1 MDMGGYGSGRYRRP
15 SRQAHVEDFCAADVR
30 TWQREGL
37 LQPGQPFTR
46 IWTENG
52 RLVQRHEFLP
62 GRDVLLVLRAREPER
77 LRLEWTRC
85 NYGGSR
91 PWFLCPGCGSRRAK
105 LFEVG
110 DRFVCRGCGRLGYQS
125 QQERPGDRL
134 ALRAKRLAARIGG
147 GGVLPN
153 TLTGKPP
160 RMHWRT
166 YALIEQRAAA
176 AWAASVEAREQEIVR
191 RCATLPPHHP

>member
-1 MDMGGYGSGRYRRP
+1 
-15 SRQAHVEDFCAADVR
+15 
-30 TWQREGL
+30 
-37 LQPGQPFTR
+37 
-46 IWTENG
+46 
-52 RLVQRHEFLP
+52 
-62 GRDVLLVLRAREPER
+62 VLIVLRAGQPEH
-77 LRLEWTRC
+77 LRLVRTAC
-85 NYGGSR
+85 TYGGAR
-91 PWFLCPGCGSRRAK
+91 PWFLCPGCGSRRTK

-110 DRFVCRGCGRLGYQS
+110 DRFVGRTCGRLVYQS

-176 AWAASVEAREQEIVR
+176 AWAASVEARQAEIVR
-191 RCATLPPHHP
+191 RCAGLGRTLRDLPPAGDQ